1 MDTQTSKKTILIVE
15 DELPLLHAVD
25 DKLKKSG
32 YDTFPASRVDEAIDF
47 LKTSPKVDAVWLDH
61 YLPGKTGDELV
72 VYMKQDG
79 STYNHIPIFLVSNT
93 ATADK
98 VYSYMHLGIDRY
110 FVKADRRLDE
120 IIADVAKFLEQKN
133 S

>member
-1 MDTQTSKKTILIVE
+1 MDTPTSKKTILIVE
-15 DELPLLHAVD
+15 DELPLLHAID

-32 YDTFPASRVDEAIDF
+32 YDTLPASTVDQAIEH
-47 LKTSPKVDAVWLDH
+47 LKSAPHIDAVWLDH

-72 VYMKQDG
+72 VYMKQEG
-79 STYNHIPIFLVSNT
+79 SAHKQLPIFLVSNT
-93 ATADK
+93 ASEEK
-98 VYSYMHLGIDRY
+98 VNSYMHLGIDQY

-120 IIADVAKFLEQKN
+120 IIADVTKFLDQK